1 MMPRHDQPIVTL
13 PLRQDSAMTRIGT
26 ATLAL
31 LLVLQSLAS
40 AGENEWTYVGLYPEY
55 VTDIIVHP
63 NNPDI
68 LYVSAY
74 DVFYDTTRE
83 GGIFKTTDHGLTWD
97 TVGFRHYRVNDLA
110 FDPQHPETIWA
121 ACDVSGVFRSTDG
134 GEAWE
139 NRSEG
144 LYLGGADNHGAIAI
158 AVSPFDPDVLMCGG
172 LCDMGPGWLYRT
184 TNGGEY
190 WEEVDFP
197 YNYCFSKVVFDTSY
211 LERVFALDC
220 TLERVWISEDAG
232 ASFRAIPAPDYIMDF
247 ALDPFRRDW
256 IWGIGAYS
264 FLYSQDA
271 GSTWVESDSTFPLF
285 WAGSLM
291 VSHDS
296 INTVYARTG
305 GRVLKSTD
313 LGVSWSMLVEGWP
326 TSANFTDAA
335 SIVGKSPT
343 ELWAGLYYHG
353 ILSYTVVDTSS
364 VVESSGPE
372 ALGISLELYP
382 NPATSV
388 LYLNL
393 STGPLNGTFSLYN
406 ILGQRVF
413 STPYSNFKGTRA
425 IRLPTALP
433 SGAYFVTLIPE
444 RASTALPMMAY
455 PLVIV
460 K

>member
-1 MMPRHDQPIVTL
+1 MSHTGI
-13 PLRQDSAMTRIGT
+13 

-31 LLVLQSLAS
+31 LLALQSLTS
-40 AGENEWTYVGLYPEY
+40 AGENEWTYVGLYPET

-63 NNPDI
+63 NDPNT
-68 LYVSAY
+68 LFASAY

-110 FDPQHPETIWA
+110 FDPQHPETLWA

-232 ASFRAIPAPDYIMDF
+232 ASFQALPAPDYVGDF

-256 IWGIGAYS
+256 LWCIGYYS
-264 FLYSQDA
+264 FLYSPDA
-271 GSTWVESDSTFPLF
+271 GSTWVEPDSTFPTYGGRFLRIN
-285 WAGSLM
+285 
-291 VSHDS
+291 SHRID
-296 INTVYARTG
+296 VLYAADGVRIFQTETG
-305 GRVLKSTD
+305 GTN
-313 LGVSWSMLVEGWP
+313 WSQLVEGWP
-326 TSANFTDAA
+326 MPAYGIDAVSLVA
-335 SIVGKSPT
+335 DLPA
-343 ELWAGLYYHG
+343 ELWVGLKYHG

-382 NPATSV
+382 NPATNV
-388 LYLNL
+388 LYLNI

-413 STPYSNFKGTRA
+413 STPCSNFNGTRA